1 MANTNNYAEQFS
13 PDLLEILVQGTL
25 TSPFITSNVKWVG
38 ARTFHFTQMST
49 SGFKNH
55 NRNGGWNK
63 GKYIQTDVPFT
74 CEHDRDIAFIMQ
86 MMMKQIRL
94 QALRTFQRHL
104 NRHRLLPK
112 QTHFSSRRLQQRL
125 RQQTAT
131 ILQQRHRSGLRRTLI
146 QSSKQFSLPASSAD
160 TRQEA
165 HLLPM

>member
-63 GKYIQTDVPFT
+63 GKYVQTDVPFT
-74 CEHDRDIAFIMQ
+74 LSLIHISEPTRPYR
-86 MMMKQIRL
+86 K
-94 QALRTFQRHL
+94 
-104 NRHRLLPK
+104 
-112 QTHFSSRRLQQRL
+112 SRM
-125 RQQTAT
+125 
-131 ILQQRHRSGLRRTLI
+131 
-146 QSSKQFSLPASSAD
+146 PSSA
-160 TRQEA
+160 
-165 HLLPM
+165 